1 MQLILYKCQSF
12 YKYALKKEENKM
24 FQEPSFFFSGLKKQ
38 GSKLK
43 TILHRNLRVIP

>member
-12 YKYALKKEENKM
+12 WKYALKKEENKT
-24 FQEPSFFFSGLKKQ
+24 FQGGSFFFSGLKKQ

-43 TILHRNLRVIP
+43 KILHRNLWVIP